1 MVDASKICSGPKS
14 ELKWC
19 LKEVGFLGRL
29 MGNCEVLK
37 KQYEACMDDEAS
49 DYLLLSDRLAFLIKR
64 KENHRLARQST
75 KKWMDGNKELGL
87 E

>member
-37 KQYEACMDDEAS
+37 KQYEACMDDE
-49 DYLLLSDRLAFLIKR
+49 FLIKR